1 MDTIFAIVIIVVAVA
16 YLLKRRFA
24 GRNSGK
30 GSSTCGCSGCDCTS
44 CGGRGA
50 GEDSQSSLKRK

>member
-16 YLLKRRFA
+16 YLLKRRFT

-30 GSSTCGCSGCDCTS
+30 GSATCGCSGCDCTS
-44 CGGRGA
+44 CGGRGVD
-50 GEDSQSSLKRK
+50 GDSQSPFKRK